1 MAQLIAHRGRSAC
14 APENTMA
21 AFEAALAAG
30 FTWIETDVDLLADGT
45 PALLHDGTLDR
56 TTDGAGPL
64 AALERP
70 ELQEHDAGSWFSA
83 AFSSERVPL
92 LSDLTGLMAR
102 TGLCANLE
110 LKLSDPAPQRVEQ
123 LLEAVAGEMEGLA
136 AKEGSPGVVISS
148 FDHELLA
155 RLRERTGPAA
165 SLAPLLE
172 PGALAGSWRRAADAT
187 GADRV
192 HPHHADLTPRLAD
205 ELHEAGLRIAAWTI
219 NDPERARALAGW
231 GVEGI
236 CTDGPPGMTPADW
249 GGSGAPTG
257 GPPAG

>member
-64 AALERP
+64 AALGP
-70 ELQEHDAGSWFSA
+70 LQLREHDAGSWFSA
-83 AFSSERVPL
+83 VFSAERVPL

-110 LKLSDPAPQRVEQ
+110 LKLSDPAPQRAQ
-123 LLEAVAGEMEGLA
+123 RLLEAVVDELEGLA
-136 AKEGSPGVVISS
+136 AVEGSPGVVISS

-155 RLRERTGPAA
+155 RLRERAGPALC
-165 SLAPLLE
+165 LAPLLE
-172 PGALAGSWRRAADAT
+172 PGALAAGWRRAKDAT

-192 HPHHADLTPRLAD
+192 HPHHADLTPRLVD
-205 ELHEAGLRIAAWTI
+205 ELHEAGLGIAAWTV
-219 NDPERARALAGW
+219 NDPGRARILADW

-249 GGSGAPTG
+249 GGTGAPAVRRPTG
-257 GPPAG
+257 